1 MNATA
6 MTHAIT
12 AVFGTVL
19 CCAAVTSTAQDTSN
33 QGNASTA
40 TQSSAQAGAQSAQQA
55 NGSGQPQVDIVQM
68 TAWDVEPLYQGLRAE
83 QLIDAT
89 AYGLNGEEL
98 GEVENIIVGPDGQ
111 IRSLVIEAGGFWDI
125 GDTHVAVPWKQVSI
139 SDDGE
144 RVTVPLTEDNL
155 PGFSLFNNDESVATG
170 PREWKVS
177 ELLDDTVQL
186 RDAPR
191 YGVVDDIV
199 FDRAGQI
206 QAVLVNRD
214 TRYGAP
220 YGPYAY
226 PYYGYGYDRTYD
238 PATSVYIL
246 PYSQQELQN
255 LQRFDTA
262 RMNDAGENAAAER

>member
-1 MNATA
+1 MKAT
-6 MTHAIT
+6 TGTRTLCAI
-12 AVFGTVL
+12 FGTAL
-19 CCAAVTSTAQDTSN
+19 CCAAATAVAQDTS
-33 QGNASTA
+33 QQNAPTN
-40 TQSSAQAGAQSAQQA
+40 AQSAAKDAMQKPDGA
-55 NGSGQPQVDIVQM
+55 DVVQL

-83 QLIDAT
+83 QIMDAT
-89 AYGLNGEEL
+89 AYGLNGDEL
-98 GEVENIIVGPDGQ
+98 GEVENIIVGPDGK

-125 GDTHVAVPWKQVSI
+125 GDTHVAVPWNQVNF

-144 RVTVPLTEDNL
+144 RVTVPLEEDNL
-155 PGFSLFNNDESVATG
+155 PGFSLFDNDEEVPAG

-177 ELLDDTVQL
+177 ELLDDTVEL
-186 RDAPR
+186 SDVPR
-191 YGVVDDIV
+191 YGVVDDVI
-199 FDRAGQI
+199 FDRAGQL

-238 PATSVYIL
+238 PGSSVYIL
-246 PYSQQELQN
+246 PYTQQELKN

-262 RMNDAGENAAAER
+262 RMNGADQGAAAEK